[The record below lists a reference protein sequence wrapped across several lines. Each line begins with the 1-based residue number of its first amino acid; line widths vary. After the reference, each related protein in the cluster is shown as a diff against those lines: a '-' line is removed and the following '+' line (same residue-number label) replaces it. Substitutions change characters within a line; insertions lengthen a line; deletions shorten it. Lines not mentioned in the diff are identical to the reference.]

1 MCMRATAMVD
11 AYCNQVLRA
20 TIDTETLSGPHFRLT
35 VQNSGN
41 LRAIMSRWP
50 VTQVI
55 SGQWAPS
62 SPPYQWTPIPVQ
74 YMVPEVPPVGI
85 YGTSAP
91 SASGDGG
98 QAVIIG
104 GGAGWGRRGGI
115 AVQITYVNGWPHAG
129 ITAVANAGDS
139 ALAVDDCTG
148 WAPVTAGGQG
158 AAGTVFDSGGQEVI
172 TCTAASATSGP
183 GILTLG
189 SPLAYG
195 HVPGTLV
202 SSLPQQ
208 VQWAAINF
216 AAAQALT
223 RGATATTVQSV
234 SGAAAGGGRGPE
246 DLSGE
251 AELLCHPFKRSV

>member
-1 MCMRATAMVD
+1 MRATAMID

-20 TIDTETLSGPHFRLT
+20 TIDTETVSGPHFRLT
-35 VQNSGN
+35 VQNNGN
-41 LRAIMSRWP
+41 ARVILSRWP
-50 VTQVI
+50 VTQII
-55 SGQWAPS
+55 SGRWAHN
-62 SPPYQWTPIPVQ
+62 SPPYQWTPIGAQ
-74 YMVPEVPPVGI
+74 YMVPEVPPIGI

-104 GGAGWGRRGGI
+104 SGAGWGRRGI
-115 AVQITYVNGWPHAG
+115 VVEITYVNGWPHAG
-129 ITAVANAGDS
+129 ITASANAGDA

-148 WAPVTAGGQG
+148 WAPVTPGGQG
-158 AAGTVFDSGGQEVI
+158 AAGTVFGAGTQELV

-183 GILTLG
+183 GILTLA
-189 SPLAYG
+189 SALAYD

-216 AAAQALT
+216 AVAQALT

-251 AELLCHPFKRSV
+251 AELLCHPFRRTV